1 MDFVDTNEQGEIVLS
16 MVRKPMFPEEF
27 TPGMKDHLLSWWGIV
42 EPSLGRG
49 KYAPLQQE
57 QEQQPRLQPQEETKD
72 RFNDTHNIFRVHVG
86 CPMSETTDYHYQ
98 KFLEIDSVKMP
109 YLLKIQQSM
118 IK

>member
-1 MDFVDTNEQGEIVLS
+1 MVGYRGTLVGQGQVCTIAT
-16 MVRKPMFPEEF
+16 R
-27 TPGMKDHLLSWWGIV
+27 T
-42 EPSLGRG
+42 RTTTT
-49 KYAPLQQE
+49 
-57 QEQQPRLQPQEETKD
+57 LQPQEETKD